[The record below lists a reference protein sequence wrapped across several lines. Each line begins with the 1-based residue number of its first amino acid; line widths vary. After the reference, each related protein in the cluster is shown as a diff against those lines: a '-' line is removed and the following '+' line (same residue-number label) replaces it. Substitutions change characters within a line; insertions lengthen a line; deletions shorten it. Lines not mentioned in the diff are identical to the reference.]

1 MNKLKLSSLS
11 KTILCCIFFF
21 QLFGVQ
27 SQASDSLWNIW
38 QDESVADTVR
48 LKALK
53 TFIRQDYLFTK
64 PDSAAYF
71 SNLQLQFANQTK
83 NLVYK
88 GDAFSSIGISWYLRG
103 GLDSAIVYYQ
113 KGIEIFKEIDHQ
125 QGLSKTT
132 MNLGNVYYFK
142 GDYAQ
147 TIKYY
152 TECLEAQERLKDT
165 LGQAQVMS
173 NIGTVNLMQDELTEA
188 KSYFEKAIKLYKTTS
203 DKVNLGT
210 CINNL
215 GLVFLDRKEFVTA
228 KSKFTEALK
237 ISRQEGNQSGIAMAI
252 NNIGM
257 VERELG
263 NFDVAEENFN
273 EAKSIYDALQDQ
285 KSLLTV
291 RMGLGKIYVA
301 TGQKNTA
308 VKTFEKCLADA
319 QKIGYDLEIKNA
331 AFELY
336 NLYKANKPRA
346 SLEMHELYVEMRDSL
361 EREEN
366 QQEVIRQKFKYEYE
380 KQAVADSITNIEK
393 EKVLQA
399 ELQAEKIEKKAQQTR
414 NLFLWIGI
422 AIVSLFGL
430 FLYNRFKVTQKQKSI
445 IEDQKEKVDI
455 ALKEVEEKNKEIM
468 DSIVYAKRIQTAILP
483 TEVGMKSM
491 LPDSFVI
498 YMPKDIVAGDFYWME
513 QNGGQSGQILA
524 AVADCTG
531 HGVPG
536 AMVSVV
542 CNNGLNRSVREH
554 LLNEPGKILDKT
566 REIVVEEFGKS
577 SDKVNDG
584 MDIALISIKDRKLKY
599 AGANNPLW
607 IIRDEKIIEIKANK
621 QPIGNFD
628 APVPYETHEIQL
640 QESDYV
646 YIFTDGF
653 VDQFGG
659 EKGKKYKPASLRK
672 ILLAVQGKSMQE
684 QKEIIIEE
692 FNTWKG
698 ELEQVDDVC
707 LLGIKIS

>member
-1 MNKLKLSSLS
+1 MILKKRKSVQYFILCILFLSLS
-11 KTILCCIFFF
+11 NNA
-21 QLFGVQ
+21 Q

-38 QDESVADTVR
+38 QDEGAADTAR
-48 LKALK
+48 LKALRNYNYP
-53 TFIRQDYLFTK
+53 TYLISQ
-64 PDSAAYF
+64 PDSGEYF
-71 SNLQLQFANQTK
+71 ARMQYEFAQK
-83 NLVYK
+83 NNVPYYEY
-88 GDAFSSIGISWYLRG
+88 DALSFIGISFYLRSE
-103 GLDSAIVYYQ
+103 LDSATYYYE
-113 KGIEIFKEIDHQ
+113 KSIEGFLDLDKKLEVART
-125 QGLSKTT
+125 ST
-132 MNLGNVYYFK
+132 NLGSVYSLQ
-142 GDYAQ
+142 GNYAK
-147 TIKYY
+147 TIEKY
-152 TECLEAQERLKDT
+152 TQSLTMFEMLKDT
-165 LGQAQVMS
+165 LMQAS
-173 NIGTVNLMQDELTEA
+173 CLTNIGMVYINLTDANNAEI
-188 KSYFEKAIKLYKTTS
+188 YCEKAIKLFRHTT
-203 DKVNLGT
+203 DKVSLAT
-210 CINNL
+210 AMNNL
-215 GLVFLDRKEFVTA
+215 GIVYFMRDEFLKAKE
-228 KSKFTEALK
+228 KYTEALEV
-237 ISRQEGNQSGIAMAI
+237 REELNDEAGIAASI
-252 NNIGM
+252 NNIAL
-257 VERELG
+257 VEYELG
-263 NFDVAEENFN
+263 NYESAEKNYNTALELFKKVKDQNKIVVALTGLGQIYEKTGRRQKAIATFN
-273 EAKSIYDALQDQ
+273 TTLKEAKAYGFA
-285 KSLLTV
+285 
-291 RMGLGKIYVA
+291 
-301 TGQKNTA
+301 
-308 VKTFEKCLADA
+308 E
-319 QKIGYDLEIKNA
+319 EIKNS
-331 AFELY
+331 AFFLYELHKK
-336 NLYKANKPRA
+336 LRPRL
-346 SLEMHELYVEMRDSL
+346 SLEMHELYVEMKDSL
-361 EREEN
+361 KSEEN
-366 QQEVIRQKFKYEYE
+366 QQEVIRQQFKYEYD
-380 KQAVADSITNIEK
+380 KQAAADSISNIEK

-414 NLFLWIGI
+414 NVFLWIGI
-422 AIVSLFGL
+422 GVVSLFGL
-430 FLYNRFKVTQKQKSI
+430 FLYNRFKVTQKQKEI
-445 IEDQKEKVDI
+445 IEAKS
-455 ALKEVEEKNKEIM
+455 KEIM

-483 TEVGMKSM
+483 TSVDMEKM

-513 QNGGQSGQILA
+513 QNGSQPGQILA

-554 LLNEPGKILDKT
+554 LINEPGKILDKT

-672 ILLAVQGKSMQE
+672 ILLSVQGKSMQE
-684 QKEIIIEE
+684 QKEIITAE
-692 FNTWKG
+692 FNAWKG